1 MVWLA
6 AAPTRPGQGSAD
18 ARGLLAALY
27 RRHTGQGM
35 PTLARQPGGKPYF
48 AQGPWHC
55 GISHTRE
62 MVFCALAA
70 WPVGLDAEPLNR
82 RVNLNLAKKVLSPQ
96 EFAQWQ
102 ASPAPGELLLT
113 YWTLKEAAVKY
124 SGQGL
129 AGYPNHLSFALD
141 YPQARLALAGPC
153 HCPVRPL
160 LAGLPAGAVA
170 TGAGGLPPGVKRPD
184 CPAGGGV
191 HISFIHCFLFVHDL
205 FKYLA
210 YHMGVR

>member
-82 RVNLNLAKKVLSPQ
+82 RVNPNLAKKVLSPQ

-141 YPQARLALAGPC
+141 YPQARLAGSGLRFSLWRWQGHAIALCAPC
-153 HCPVRPL
+153 L
-160 LAGLPAGAVA
+160 
-170 TGAGGLPPGVKRPD
+170 PD
-184 CPAGGGV
+184 CRPELWLPGPEGFRQA
-191 HISFIHCFLFVHDL
+191 
-205 FKYLA
+205 
-210 YHMGVR
+210 